1 MATVLHEMVGLERML
16 DYRGVGLQR
25 YHCTLEPLSE
35 VHIYMYY
42 VQTSFPA
49 LFDFSLV

>member
-1 MATVLHEMVGLERML
+1 MVTVPHKMVGSERML

-25 YHCTLEPLSE
+25 FHCTLEPHSE
-35 VHIYMYY
+35 VHIYMYS